1 MLVAYWLGFR
11 RSKVDKLIRTW
22 RYTHPRWPLTRR
34 QLETV
39 VSSGSLPT
47 RTGGCHSRGGGQGG
61 LPPRTRAPR
70 TSPRALAPWAPGSVS
85 EADVFNPL
93 IEFLEQGIIIR
104 FLVIK
109 DNLSW
114 STGWRKFFTDRLD
127 TLLQFA
133 LVSAWYLGLK
143 LRLVHYYIS
152 GSWFILNAIH
162 WENSW
167 CMRKWFKMQHFFR

>member
-39 VSSGSLPT
+39 VSSGSLST

-93 IEFLEQGIIIR
+93 IQFLEQGIIVR

-109 DNLSW
+109 DNLS
-114 STGWRKFFTDRLD
+114 
-127 TLLQFA
+127 
-133 LVSAWYLGLK
+133 
-143 LRLVHYYIS
+143 
-152 GSWFILNAIH
+152 
-162 WENSW
+162 
-167 CMRKWFKMQHFFR
+167 

>member
-1 MLVAYWLGFR
+1 MFSCILVRFQ
-11 RSKVDKLIRTW
+11 KDQKLAS
-22 RYTHPRWPLTRR
+22 
-34 QLETV
+34 
-39 VSSGSLPT
+39 SSGLRGTPILVGPDSQAACTSGIRCSLST
-47 RTGGCHSRGGGQGG
+47 FTGGCHCRGGGRCG
-61 LPPRTRAPR
+61 LPPRTRALR
-70 TSPRALAPWAPGSVS
+70 TSPRALAPWAPGSVF

-133 LVSAWYLGLK
+133 LVSAWYWVWNYDYFTITYQDQGL
-143 LRLVHYYIS
+143 Y
-152 GSWFILNAIH
+152 
-162 WENSW
+162 
-167 CMRKWFKMQHFFR
+167 

>member
-39 VSSGSLPT
+39 VSSGSLST

-93 IEFLEQGIIIR
+93 IQFLEQGIIIR

-133 LVSAWYLGLK
+133 LVSAWYWVWNYDYFTITYQDQGLYQMPFTE
-143 LRLVHYYIS
+143 RIS
-152 GSWFILNAIH
+152 DACAGGL
-162 WENSW
+162 
-167 CMRKWFKMQHFFR
+167 